1 MGNMVLLDKEAE
13 GMVFSAPE
21 PRNTTKAR
29 WAVVGKSCSS
39 RPLNLAVLEKT
50 MQRAWGLH
58 KAARFRDLGGNVF
71 EVHFGSEGDWRHVLH
86 NGPWQYD
93 FSILIVKEYDGGTR
107 PSKMVFDKVD
117 IWIQVQ
123 DLPPDRR
130 TEEFGNALGNW
141 LGKVVRVDVDEE
153 GKARGQH
160 LRVRALISV
169 FEPLVRGFFLKSSV
183 EEKRDSRTGVEIRPE
198 RKQGM
203 SPNNSRDMAKEQR
216 GRDLR
221 LDLEQRREEVLRGKL
236 VDEQQQRDRVSST
249 DMGTSIAAPPCTI
262 ASQSALANWL
272 LGWFADAS
280 HEQRETMIQSTYALW
295 MARNETKEGRKIEA
309 PHEITARVCGYI
321 EEWRGIHAARAP
333 MPKHELKQRWCPPQ
347 EGWTKVNSDGATDRH
362 GRNGGGGVVF
372 RTDQGGFLA
381 GICHFF
387 PRMGDPESAEI
398 MACQRALKFAADI
411 QVQRIHLELDCQALV
426 QKINRQGKDLSAS
439 RSWVEDIKSQLRGFV
454 DFRVSWIRR
463 SANVGAHKLAKIGVG
478 EEVCSVWQGSPPD
491 CILDVIA
498 DDIPNLV

>member
-50 MQRAWGLH
+50 MQQAWGLH

-107 PSKMVFDKVD
+107 PSEMVFDKVD
-117 IWIQVQ
+117 IWIRVQ

-160 LRVRALISV
+160 PRVRAQISV

-183 EEKRDSRTGVEIRPE
+183 EEKSKR
-198 RKQGM
+198 
-203 SPNNSRDMAKEQR
+203 
-216 GRDLR
+216 
-221 LDLEQRREEVLRGKL
+221 
-236 VDEQQQRDRVSST
+236 
-249 DMGTSIAAPPCTI
+249 
-262 ASQSALANWL
+262 
-272 LGWFADAS
+272 WF
-280 HEQRETMIQSTYALW
+280 
-295 MARNETKEGRKIEA
+295 
-309 PHEITARVCGYI
+309 
-321 EEWRGIHAARAP
+321 
-333 MPKHELKQRWCPPQ
+333 
-347 EGWTKVNSDGATDRH
+347 
-362 GRNGGGGVVF
+362 
-372 RTDQGGFLA
+372 
-381 GICHFF
+381 
-387 PRMGDPESAEI
+387 
-398 MACQRALKFAADI
+398 
-411 QVQRIHLELDCQALV
+411 
-426 QKINRQGKDLSAS
+426 
-439 RSWVEDIKSQLRGFV
+439 
-454 DFRVSWIRR
+454 DF
-463 SANVGAHKLAKIGVG
+463 HYEK
-478 EEVCSVWQGSPPD
+478 
-491 CILDVIA
+491 
-498 DDIPNLV
+498 IPNFCFECGGSAC

>member
-1 MGNMVLLDKEAE
+1 MSRTTAATPQTKTTEKAPRVLTPTSKAVDPVNGGASKSPAESKTPDPAASLSARMGNMVLLDKEAE

-107 PSKMVFDKVD
+107 PSEMVFDKVD

-160 LRVRALISV
+160 LRVRAQISV

-183 EEKRDSRTGVEIRPE
+183 EEKSKWWFDFHYKKIPHFCFECDRLVHVEGVCGPPVDSSSQWGAWLRASSEKHNTARGGSQGAGGGSNNSQSSGRQGDSDRFSYRMPRVHDLQTKRNLHAEFSCTGDSRTGVEIRPE

-203 SPNNSRDMAKEQR
+203 RPNNSRDMAKEQR

-236 VDEQQQRDRVSST
+236 VDEQQQRDRASST
-249 DMGTSIAAPPCTI
+249 DMV
-262 ASQSALANWL
+262 
-272 LGWFADAS
+272 
-280 HEQRETMIQSTYALW
+280 R
-295 MARNETKEGRKIEA
+295 EGR
-309 PHEITARVCGYI
+309 EIRTPPKATPVDKMGRWLEGLST
-321 EEWRGIHAARAP
+321 RGRRGLS
-333 MPKHELKQRWCPPQ
+333 ER
-347 EGWTKVNSDGATDRH
+347 TR
-362 GRNGGGGVVF
+362 GRYT
-372 RTDQGGFLA
+372 RR
-381 GICHFF
+381 
-387 PRMGDPESAEI
+387 PR
-398 MACQRALKFAADI
+398 
-411 QVQRIHLELDCQALV
+411 
-426 QKINRQGKDLSAS
+426 
-439 RSWVEDIKSQLRGFV
+439 
-454 DFRVSWIRR
+454 
-463 SANVGAHKLAKIGVG
+463 
-478 EEVCSVWQGSPPD
+478 
-491 CILDVIA
+491 
-498 DDIPNLV
+498 